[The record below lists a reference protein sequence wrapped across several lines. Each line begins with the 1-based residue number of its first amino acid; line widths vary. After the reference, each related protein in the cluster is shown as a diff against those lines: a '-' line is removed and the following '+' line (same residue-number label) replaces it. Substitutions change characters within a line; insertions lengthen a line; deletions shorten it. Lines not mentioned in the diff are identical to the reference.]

1 MDASRSTRR
10 PLFPNAT
17 HPDSEEEQIRPL
29 FPIAKDSSSSSS
41 YSSSSSSSGA
51 VNSFTPLFPIF
62 PSTSFSSSSAS
73 STFSAASSLAL
84 VSGSSSYVAPGGEQE
99 SHDSSPSDEERKGR
113 QLVAVKPSSEKR
125 PRAADFFR
133 SVVSLLSS
141 SDSEEREEEEEE
153 EEQRRKH
160 KRKTRTKEEEEEKRQ
175 KKRKR
180 DDKKGTTRRK
190 KDKERKRKK
199 KHKKERERAKEKRKS
214 RKKVG
219 KEEEGKREL
228 TAAEREKELRL
239 ERQLAKEDIR
249 RASMRWL
256 DPSKEYDNVEE
267 LFEYNFKGDRNNLVF
282 GYLYTQDIPR
292 YHRRQRFCLGLP
304 SNERLSVSK
313 HFGYLIINLE
323 NSTTHSAR
331 YCNPKFAVGM
341 PTSSSYSSSVK
352 GKKTTKKDKQE
363 GEAEQDQQAEESERN
378 GFISLAG
385 YSSDEEDGQFE
396 SDAEEEEEET
406 VDEYL
411 RRRTREYNEQTR
423 EHPKDIKLW
432 LQYIAFQD
440 EYQALS
446 SRGGAS
452 AKLVLDKKLAI
463 YEKALAANS
472 NSFVLLSGY
481 LLTSA
486 KVLDGERTLRLWEQ
500 TLNEHPADV
509 KLWKLY
515 ISFRISSFSTFTV
528 SEIRETFI
536 SAIQT
541 LNEQRLVLMMLP
553 TSEQNLKQDER
564 RRTERKREK
573 ELRRM
578 EQAMLE
584 VFVQACYFEKR
595 AGYSEKAIAMFQ
607 ALLEFNCFAPD
618 ASLLLPGANE
628 AITAATAEE
637 RRKKK
642 ATQTAKQMKRMHQ
655 AKLKFFEA
663 FWESET
669 SRLGESDAKGW
680 QAWIEATMQS
690 SKTATETTT
699 KTSINE
705 AKEEEK
711 RNEEDEAG
719 GSAFSKWAK
728 EEDRLDS
735 ICILPQ
741 TSKNTPTH
749 LLTDP
754 ERVVLFE
761 DIKHFL
767 FSFAFL
773 EDGERLLLFHFLRFI
788 GLYHVSL
795 DFASTSTSFH
805 TSTNKES
812 TEREEDDQ
820 GEEDIAF
827 ASSEARLDVTDRL
840 EDLSSLFQMLSDPVA
855 HSSKKSTKP
864 MNETNEEQE
873 DILRMIPT
881 DLATWTI
888 FAHQRFRPLINDD
901 VKVFVSNVLSQT
913 RSALFAADDDLA
925 LAHIRLIAS
934 PTYNNASQQQHL
946 EGLRKGCAMAKS
958 LLSAQ
963 RTNLVLYHEYALME
977 NATGNVAQAR
987 KVYSMA
993 LTMLKSLSEEARR
1006 HTFLLLRGFAEMEFY
1021 RMEGGE
1027 GEGDE
1032 EQKREQRRLENERRA
1047 LHILSS
1053 LNSGETFDDLSIVSS
1068 AQGLLKEVPPT
1079 KLLKARK
1086 VFKQALQA
1094 EFDNLRPKDHL
1105 LDGSMPQRL
1114 KHIGI
1119 AYAIFEYLASGLEDA
1134 CNVFE
1139 TVLDGLE
1146 RGPSS
1151 TAPPLLNVNTD
1162 LEYFWIAHASYHSN
1176 VPPGRLRQL
1185 VEQRALKTFPSSPV
1199 LLSLFIKGEARSK
1212 IENRIRRHFDAAL
1225 ERYSREPLLWLFA
1238 VRSEVMRLGSAHRI
1252 RSLFERAVSSVE
1264 FESCADCALLWRYYI
1279 QFELREGEKEAA
1291 QRVYFRAIHQTPF
1304 SKALWLDALRN
1315 DLAFP
1320 SATSSSSS
1328 FAQTAMA
1335 AAEEEQT
1342 KLVELILEKEI
1353 RLRNDA
1359 LPLSTSAND

>member
-1 MDASRSTRR
+1 MDASRRTRR
-10 PLFPNAT
+10 PLFPNASR
-17 HPDSEEEQIRPL
+17 PDSEEEQIRPL
-29 FPIAKDSSSSSS
+29 FPIVKDAYSS
-41 YSSSSSSSGA
+41 SSSSSSSGA

-62 PSTSFSSSSAS
+62 PSTSSSSPAS

-84 VSGSSSYVAPGGEQE
+84 VSGSSSYVAPRGEQA
-99 SHDSSPSDEERKGR
+99 SHDSPSDEERDGR
-113 QLVAVKPSSEKR
+113 QLVVVKPSSEKR

-141 SDSEEREEEEEE
+141 SDSEDREEEEEE
-153 EEQRRKH
+153 EEEERRKH
-160 KRKTRTKEEEEEKRQ
+160 KRKTRTKEEEEEKKK

-199 KHKKERERAKEKRKS
+199 KHKNERERAKEKRKS
-214 RKKVG
+214 RKKAG
-219 KEEEGKREL
+219 KEEEEGKREL

-341 PTSSSYSSSVK
+341 PSSSSYSSSVK
-352 GKKTTKKDKQE
+352 GKKTTKKDK
-363 GEAEQDQQAEESERN
+363 QAEESERN

-385 YSSDEEDGQFE
+385 YSSDEDDGQFE

-463 YEKALAANS
+463 YEKALAANP
-472 NSFVLLSGY
+472 NSFVLLSGH

-515 ISFRISSFSTFTV
+515 LSFRISSFSTFTV

-584 VFVQACYFEKR
+584 IFVQACYFEKR

-628 AITAATAEE
+628 TITAATAEE

-690 SKTATETTT
+690 SKTATDTTTTT

-711 RNEEDEAG
+711 RKEEEEAG
-719 GSAFSKWAK
+719 RSAFSKWAK

-773 EDGERLLLFHFLRFI
+773 EDGERLLLFHFLRFM
-788 GLYHVSL
+788 GLNHVSL

-805 TSTNKES
+805 ASTNKGRS
-812 TEREEDDQ
+812 TEGEEDDQ
-820 GEEDIAF
+820 GEEEGVAF

-840 EDLSSLFQMLSDPVA
+840 EDLSALFQMLSDPVA

-864 MNETNEEQE
+864 TNEANEEQE

-888 FAHQRFRPLINDD
+888 FAHQRFRSLINDD

-913 RSALFAADDDLA
+913 RSALFPTDDDLA

-963 RTNLVLYHEYALME
+963 RTNLVLYHEYAHME

-993 LTMLKSLSEEARR
+993 LSMLKSLSEEARR

-1032 EQKREQRRLENERRA
+1032 QKKDQRRLENERRA

-1094 EFDNLRPKDHL
+1094 EFDNLRPKDHV

-1162 LEYFWIAHASYHSN
+1162 LEYFWIAYIRMMYRHASYHSN

-1185 VEQRALKTFPSSPV
+1185 IEQRALKTFPSSPV

-1225 ERYSREPLLWLFA
+1225 ERHSREPLLWLFA

-1328 FAQTAMA
+1328 FAQTAIA

-1359 LPLSTSAND
+1359 LPLATSAND